1 MRLFAGVIAVG
12 ALFAI
17 VTPASGVREVPQEYP
32 TIQEAVDAANP
43 GDEIAISKK
52 NNFENVTVPTANL
65 LFGVKPA

>member
-1 MRLFAGVIAVG
+1 M
-12 ALFAI
+12 
-17 VTPASGVREVPQEYP
+17 PQEYP

-65 LFGVKPA
+65 LFGE